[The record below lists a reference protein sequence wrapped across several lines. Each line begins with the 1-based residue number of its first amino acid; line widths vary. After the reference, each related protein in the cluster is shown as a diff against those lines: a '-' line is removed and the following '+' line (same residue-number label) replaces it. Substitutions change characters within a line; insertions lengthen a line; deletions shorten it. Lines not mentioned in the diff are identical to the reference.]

1 MTPPGSG
8 MVAYAAPPKASTTAT
23 TATTIA
29 GEGRGHRNPCIVV
42 SFRRPEEASCQ
53 LGWTL
58 RFPAHADDG
67 PHRKSRT
74 MLDRWRTRRAAPAL
88 AAAYGYGVSFTA
100 QSETFSLFGLAT
112 VAAVGLHASNA
123 MMPALS
129 A

>member
-29 GEGRGHRNPCIVV
+29 GEGRRHRNPCIVV

-74 MLDRWRTRRAAPAL
+74 VLARWRTRRAAPAL
-88 AAAYGYGVSFTA
+88 SAGDGHRGGFTRPG
-100 QSETFSLFGLAT
+100 EDVF
-112 VAAVGLHASNA
+112 V
-123 MMPALS
+123 
-129 A
+129 